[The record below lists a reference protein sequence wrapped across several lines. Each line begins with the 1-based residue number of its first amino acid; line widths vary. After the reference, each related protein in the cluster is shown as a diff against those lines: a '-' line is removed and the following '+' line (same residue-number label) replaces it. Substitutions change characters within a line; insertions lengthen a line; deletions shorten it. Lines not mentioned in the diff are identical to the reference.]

1 MTIHIGI
8 SGWRYGPWRGVF
20 YPGKLPQRREL
31 EFASRAFPTI
41 EINGSFYSLQ
51 HPFSYDAWYRETPP
65 DFVFAIKG
73 GRYITHM
80 LRLKNFDIA
89 LANFFASGIFNL
101 REKIGPFLWQFP
113 PQFRYDEERFE
124 KFFAAL
130 PRTLASALSIARRR
144 DARMKGR
151 CRLGID
157 CDRPLRHAVEIRHES
172 FVSETFIAQLRRH
185 NIALVVADTA
195 GKWPYYED
203 VTADFVYIRLHGDK
217 ELYVSGYTDEAL
229 GRWAERIR
237 AWADGGE
244 VADAKRMSSRAAVPL
259 RARDVYCYFDNDV
272 KVRAPVDAHALM
284 RKLGL
289 PVPVAP
295 AVVSEKAD
303 AFVPESLDTLPYAA
317 SRMDTRWRFARRP
330 AKSSERRNVRSRR
343 NVE

>member
-1 MTIHIGI
+1 MTIRIGI

-51 HPFSYDAWYRETPP
+51 YPFSYDAWYRETPA

-80 LRLKNFDIA
+80 LRLQNFDTA

-124 KFFAAL
+124 NFFAAL
-130 PRTLASALSIARRR
+130 PRTLEAALSIARRR

-172 FVSETFIAQLRRH
+172 FAGETFIAQLRRH

-203 VTADFVYIRLHGDK
+203 VTADFVYVRLHGDK

-229 GRWAERIR
+229 ERWADRIR
-237 AWADGGE
+237 AWARGGE
-244 VADAKRMSSRAAVPL
+244 PTGAKRMSTQPAKPL

-272 KVRAPVDAHALM
+272 KVRAPVDAHALT

-289 PVPVAP
+289 PAPVAP
-295 AVVSEKAD
+295 AVVAD
-303 AFVPESLDTLPYAA
+303 QGGAFVPESLDALPHAV
-317 SRMDTRWRFARRP
+317 RRVDPRWQFGRRP
-330 AKSSERRNVRSRR
+330 AQSAERRARRSRR
-343 NVE
+343 NVA